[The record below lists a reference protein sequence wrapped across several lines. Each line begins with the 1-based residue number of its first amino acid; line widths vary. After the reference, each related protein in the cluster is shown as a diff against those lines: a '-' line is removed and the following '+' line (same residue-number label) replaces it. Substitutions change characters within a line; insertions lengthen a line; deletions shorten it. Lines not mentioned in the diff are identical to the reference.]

1 MPLNETK
8 KVSIYIPCYNDGE
21 FILRAL
27 SSIPVRDD
35 IEVILVDDGST
46 DNSLQIMR
54 EFKSQSKLKVR
65 IIACDENQGIS
76 YANNIGID
84 SCKGEYF
91 YLIDADDYLYTEEF
105 EKAIEELD
113 GTDIIYVN
121 AISNENYV
129 MKPSEKNHNL
139 CAGWFKFIRTE
150 FINGIRRKINCY
162 GGDYD
167 MWLELIT
174 KPHTCKHTDLLVYHY
189 NYPREGS
196 VTWKR
201 EHPTPTISQD

>member
-1 MPLNETK
+1 MI
-8 KVSIYIPCYNDGE
+8 SIYIPCYNDGE
-21 FILRAL
+21 FLLRAL
-27 SSIPVRDD
+27 NSIPVRDD

-54 EFKSQSKLKVR
+54 EFKSQSRLKVR

-105 EKAIEELD
+105 SKALGELD
-113 GTDIIYVN
+113 GTDIVYVN
-121 AISNENYV
+121 AITNENAIL
-129 MKPSEKNHNL
+129 KPDENNHNL

-150 FINGIRRKINCY
+150 FMQGIRRKINCY
-162 GGDYD
+162 GGDFD
-167 MWLELIT
+167 MWLELIS
-174 KPHTCKHTDLLVYHY
+174 KPHTSKHTDLLVYHY
-189 NYPREGS
+189 NYPRVGS

-201 EHPTPTISQD
+201 EHPNEM

>member
-1 MPLNETK
+1 MI
-8 KVSIYIPCYNDGE
+8 SIYIPCYNDGE

-27 SSIPVRDD
+27 NSIPVRDD

-105 EKAIEELD
+105 NKALGELD
-113 GTDIIYVN
+113 GTDIVYVN
-121 AISNENYV
+121 AITNENAIL
-129 MKPSEKNHNL
+129 KPDENNHNL

-150 FINGIRRKINCY
+150 FMQGIRRKINCY

-167 MWLELIT
+167 MWLELIS
-174 KPHTCKHTDLLVYHY
+174 KPHTSKYTNLLVYHY

-201 EHPTPTISQD
+201 EH

>member
-1 MPLNETK
+1 MKL
-8 KVSIYIPCYNDGE
+8 SIYIPCYNDGE
-21 FILRAL
+21 YLLRTL
-27 SSIPVRDD
+27 NSIPVRDD

-46 DNSLQIMR
+46 DNSLQIMKD
-54 EFKSQSKLKVR
+54 FKSQTKLKAR

-105 EKAIEELD
+105 EKALNELD
-113 GTDIIYVN
+113 GTDIVYVN
-121 AISNENYV
+121 AITNENAV
-129 MKPSEKNHNL
+129 LKPNENNHNL

-150 FINGIRRKINCY
+150 FIRGIRRKVNCY

-174 KPHTCKHTDLLVYHY
+174 KPHTSKYTNLLVYHY
-189 NYPREGS
+189 NYPRVGS

-201 EHPTPTISQD
+201 EHE

>member
-1 MPLNETK
+1 MKL
-8 KVSIYIPCYNDGE
+8 SIYIPCFNDGE
-21 FILRAL
+21 FL
-27 SSIPVRDD
+27 SRTLNSIPVRDD

-46 DNSLQIMR
+46 DNSLEVMR
-54 EFKSQSKLKVR
+54 EFKSQTKLKVR

-105 EKAIEELD
+105 EKALNELD
-113 GTDIIYVN
+113 GTDIIYVTAITNEN
-121 AISNENYV
+121 AILKPNEN
-129 MKPSEKNHNL
+129 NHNL

-150 FINGIRRKINCY
+150 FIEGIRRKINCY

-167 MWLELIT
+167 MWLELIN
-174 KPHTCKHTDLLVYHY
+174 KPHTSKYTNYLVYHY

-201 EHPTPTISQD
+201 EHGD

>member
-1 MPLNETK
+1 MKL
-8 KVSIYIPCYNDGE
+8 SIYIPCYNDGE
-21 FILRAL
+21 YLLRAL
-27 SSIPVRDD
+27 NSIPVRDD
-35 IEVILVDDGST
+35 IEVIFVDDGSK
-46 DNSLQIMR
+46 DDSLKIAKD
-54 EFKSQSKLKVR
+54 FKFHTKLKMR

-105 EKAIEELD
+105 NKAIEELD
-113 GTDIIYVN
+113 GTDIVYVN

>member
-1 MPLNETK
+1 MNSEIKL
-8 KVSIYIPCYNDGE
+8 SIYIPCYNDGE
-21 FILRAL
+21 YLTRCID
-27 SSIPVRDD
+27 SIPVRDD
-35 IEVILVDDGST
+35 IEVIVVDDGST
-46 DNSLQIMR
+46 DDSLNIMR
-54 EFKSQSKLKVR
+54 EFKSHTGLRMR

-105 EKAIEELD
+105 NKVFDYLD
-113 GTDIIYVN
+113 GTDIVYIN
-121 AISNENYV
+121 AISNENYL

-150 FINGIRRKINCY
+150 FIGGIRRKINCY

-174 KPHTCKHTDLLVYHY
+174 KPHTSKFTDLLVYHY

-201 EHPTPTISQD
+201 EHGN

>member
-1 MPLNETK
+1 MI
-8 KVSIYIPCYNDGE
+8 SIYIPCYNDGE
-21 FILRAL
+21 FLPRTL
-27 SSIPVRDD
+27 NSIPVRDD

-65 IIACDENQGIS
+65 IISCDENQGIS

-105 EKAIEELD
+105 NKALDELD
-113 GTDIIYVN
+113 GTDIVYVN
-121 AISNENYV
+121 AITNENAIL
-129 MKPSEKNHNL
+129 KPNENNHNL
-139 CAGWFKFIRTE
+139 CAGWFKFIRTD
-150 FINGIRRKINCY
+150 FMQGIRRKINCY

-167 MWLELIT
+167 MWIELVN
-174 KPHTCKHTDLLVYHY
+174 KPTLL
-189 NYPREGS
+189 N
-196 VTWKR
+196 TQ
-201 EHPTPTISQD
+201 IC

>member
-1 MPLNETK
+1 MKL
-8 KVSIYIPCYNDGE
+8 SIYIPCYNDGD
-21 FILRAL
+21 FILKAL
-27 SSIPVRDD
+27 NSIPVRDD

-54 EFKSQSKLKVR
+54 EFKSKTKLKVR
-65 IIACDENQGIS
+65 IISCDENQGIS

-105 EKAIEELD
+105 NKALNELD

-121 AISNENYV
+121 AITNENAIL
-129 MKPSEKNHNL
+129 KPNENNHNL
-139 CAGWFKFIRTE
+139 CAGWFKFIRTD

-174 KPHTCKHTDLLVYHY
+174 KPHTSKYTNYLVYHY
-189 NYPREGS
+189 NYPRVGS

-201 EHPTPTISQD
+201 EHQ

>member
-1 MPLNETK
+1 MKL
-8 KVSIYIPCYNDGE
+8 SIYIPCYNDGE
-21 FILRAL
+21 FLNRTL
-27 SSIPVRDD
+27 NSIPVRDD

-46 DNSLQIMR
+46 DNSLEIMR
-54 EFKSQSKLKVR
+54 EFKSQTKLKVR
-65 IIACDENQGIS
+65 IISCDENQGIS

-105 EKAIEELD
+105 NKALNELD
-113 GTDIIYVN
+113 GTDIVYVN
-121 AISNENYV
+121 AITNENAV
-129 MKPSEKNHNL
+129 LRPNENNHNL

-150 FINGIRRKINCY
+150 FIQGIRRKVNCY

-174 KPHTCKHTDLLVYHY
+174 KPHTSKYTNYLVYHY
-189 NYPREGS
+189 NYPRVGS

-201 EHPTPTISQD
+201 EHE

>member
-1 MPLNETK
+1 MKL
-8 KVSIYIPCYNDGE
+8 SIYIPCYNDGE
-21 FILRAL
+21 YLLRTL
-27 SSIPVRDD
+27 NSIPVRDD
-35 IEVILVDDGST
+35 IEIILVDDGST

-54 EFKSQSKLKVR
+54 DFKSQTKLKVR
-65 IIACDENQGIS
+65 IISCDENQGIS

-105 EKAIEELD
+105 EKALNELD

-121 AISNENYV
+121 AITNENAIL
-129 MKPSEKNHNL
+129 KPNENNHNL

-150 FINGIRRKINCY
+150 FIQGIRRKVNCY

-174 KPHTCKHTDLLVYHY
+174 KPHTSKYTNYLVYHY
-189 NYPREGS
+189 NYPRVGS

-201 EHPTPTISQD
+201 EHE

>member
-1 MPLNETK
+1 MI
-8 KVSIYIPCYNDGE
+8 SIYIPCYNDGE

-27 SSIPVRDD
+27 NSIPVRDD

-54 EFKSQSKLKVR
+54 EFKSQTKLKVR
-65 IIACDENQGIS
+65 IISCDENQGIS

-105 EKAIEELD
+105 NKALNELD
-113 GTDIIYVN
+113 GTDIVYVN
-121 AISNENYV
+121 AITNENAV
-129 MKPSEKNHNL
+129 LKPNENNHNL

-150 FINGIRRKINCY
+150 FMQGIRRKINCY

-174 KPHTCKHTDLLVYHY
+174 KPHTSKYTNYLVYHY
-189 NYPREGS
+189 NYPRVGS

-201 EHPTPTISQD
+201 EHQ

>member
-1 MPLNETK
+1 MKL
-8 KVSIYIPCYNDGE
+8 SIYIPCYNDGE
-21 FILRAL
+21 YILRAL
-27 SSIPVRDD
+27 NSIPVRDD
-35 IEVILVDDGST
+35 IEVIFVDDGST
-46 DNSLQIMR
+46 DDSLKIAR
-54 EFKSQSKLKVR
+54 EFKSKTKLKMR

-105 EKAIEELD
+105 EKAMNELD
-113 GTDIIYVN
+113 GTDIVYID
-121 AISNENYV
+121 AITNENARLS
-129 MKPSEKNHNL
+129 PSENNHNL
-139 CAGWFKFIRTE
+139 CAGWFKFIRTA
-150 FINGIRRKINCY
+150 FMKGTRREVNCY
-162 GGDYD
+162 GGDYE

-174 KPHTCKHTDLLVYHY
+174 KPHTSKHTKILCYHY

-201 EHPTPTISQD
+201 EH

>member
-1 MPLNETK
+1 MKL
-8 KVSIYIPCYNDGE
+8 SIYIPCFNDGE
-21 FILRAL
+21 FLFRAL
-27 SSIPVRDD
+27 DSIPVRDD

-46 DNSLQIMR
+46 DNSLNIAK
-54 EFKSQSKLKVR
+54 EFKSHTKLKMR

-105 EKAIEELD
+105 NKAIDQLD
-113 GTDIIYVN
+113 GTDIVYIKAITNEN
-121 AISNENYV
+121 AILKPNEN
-129 MKPSEKNHNL
+129 NHNL

-150 FINGIRRKINCY
+150 FMEGIRRKINCY
-162 GGDYD
+162 GGDYE

-174 KPHTCKHTDLLVYHY
+174 KPHTSKYTDYLVYHY
-189 NYPREGS
+189 NYPRVGS

-201 EHPTPTISQD
+201 EHGD

>member
-1 MPLNETK
+1 MKL
-8 KVSIYIPCYNDGE
+8 SIYIPCFNDGE
-21 FILRAL
+21 FLFRAL
-27 SSIPVRDD
+27 DSIPVRDD

-46 DNSLQIMR
+46 DNSLQVAK
-54 EFKSQSKLKVR
+54 EFKSHTKLKMR
-65 IIACDENQGIS
+65 IISCDENQGIS

-91 YLIDADDYLYTEEF
+91 YLIDADDFLYTQEF
-105 EKAIEELD
+105 EKVLDELD
-113 GTDIIYVN
+113 GTDIIYIKAITNEN
-121 AISNENYV
+121 AILKPNEN
-129 MKPSEKNHNL
+129 NHNL

-150 FINGIRRKINCY
+150 FIEGIRRKINCY

-167 MWLELIT
+167 MWLELIK
-174 KPHTCKHTDLLVYHY
+174 KPHTSKYTDLLVYHY

-201 EHPTPTISQD
+201 EHGD

>member
-1 MPLNETK
+1 MRL
-8 KVSIYIPCYNDGE
+8 SIYIPCYNE
-21 FILRAL
+21 EKWVRRCLE
-27 SSIPVRDD
+27 SIPVRDD
-35 IEVILVDDGST
+35 IEIITVDDGST
-46 DNSLQIMR
+46 DDTLRIVR
-54 EFKSQSKLKVR
+54 EFKSKTPMEMR

-84 SCKGEYF
+84 SCNGEYF

-105 EKAIEELD
+105 EKAINELD
-113 GTDIIYVN
+113 GTDIVYVN
-121 AISNENYV
+121 AISNEDCL
-129 MKPSEKNHNL
+129 MKPSEDNHNL

-174 KPHTCKHTDLLVYHY
+174 KPHTSKYTDLLVYHY

-201 EHPTPTISQD
+201 EHGN